1 MVRTQVYLTEE
12 QDRGLKGLAES
23 SGRKQSE
30 LIREAVDRLLAEHR
44 PKDWRAALECGTR
57 HVGRPRRPRR
67 ALCRHKGRVGGPPQT
82 ALWRMSGLLLDTCVL
97 IDYLRNRPSA
107 IDFLHRLTERVA
119 VSVVTTAE
127 LYAGV
132 RDGAEETRV
141 DGLLTRVLVRDVDLT
156 IARLAGRF
164 RREYRQGHG
173 VAIPDALIAATAEVH
188 GARLVTRNARHFPML
203 ADVLVPYP

>member
-1 MVRTQVYLTEE
+1 
-12 QDRGLKGLAES
+12 
-23 SGRKQSE
+23 
-30 LIREAVDRLLAEHR
+30 
-44 PKDWRAALECGTR
+44 
-57 HVGRPRRPRR
+57 
-67 ALCRHKGRVGGPPQT
+67 
-82 ALWRMSGLLLDTCVL
+82 MSGLLLDSCVL

-107 IDFLHRLTERVA
+107 IDFLDRLTERVA
-119 VSVVTTAE
+119 VSVITTAE

-164 RREYRQGHG
+164 RREYRQRHG